1 MTVPPAP
8 PAPTP
13 YDTGNPLLAEQP
25 AQFGCALVDTPAGQR
40 LALTTRTPSATLTV
54 LLAGADARNWAR
66 QLSAAAEAMSVTG
79 LVVAGG
85 APGSPV
91 KP

>member
-1 MTVPPAP
+1 MTVP

-25 AQFGCALVDTPAGQR
+25 AWFGCGLVDTPAGQR
-40 LALTTRTPSATLTV
+40 LALTTRTPTTTLTV
-54 LLAGADARNWAR
+54 LLAGKDARDWAK
-66 QLSAAAEAMSVTG
+66 QLTQAADAMSVTG

-85 APGSPV
+85 TP
-91 KP
+91 